1 MRAKEQEEGKDRKRK
16 IRGSYK
22 KKVPSNSATAVEAI
36 EKMLQEKK
44 ISSKINYDIL
54 RSLDQGSA
62 PTPSDDKELA
72 TVSDNI
78 TPPAATTT
86 EPIVLT
92 SPVPRK
98 RSKKNTAPALVLPSS
113 PAPATPATPAP
124 ETPAPSTPA
133 PPTPILTDAGED
145 YDEDIEVEPVDG
157 EMSLA
162 AMLRDGREEDDYD
175 YDEY

>member
-1 MRAKEQEEGKDRKRK
+1 MRVWW
-16 IRGSYK
+16 IGS
-22 KKVPSNSATAVEAI
+22 
-36 EKMLQEKK
+36 
-44 ISSKINYDIL
+44 
-54 RSLDQGSA
+54 
-62 PTPSDDKELA
+62 
-72 TVSDNI
+72 I
-78 TPPAATTT
+78 TPPAATTA

-98 RSKKNTAPALVLPSS
+98 RSKKNTAPALVLPTVQLT
-113 PAPATPATPAP
+113 PPATPAP

-133 PPTPILTDAGED
+133 PPTPILTRRQED